1 MNFILWN
8 NWLLMAWLTP
18 AFWAVSCLIDV
29 RCIGERVFRYPS
41 DGPIISGLF
50 CVLPLALL
58 FAELGDWEAV
68 TFSLT
73 WPALLAGVCYFL
85 HLYFIFRALFTIN
98 DASCSEIFNT
108 LTVFFVPIMAF
119 AMLGE
124 RLAPIYYVAIVL
136 ALLGILVL
144 IRFHLSGFHRLAIA
158 WLTLAVISI
167 SLTMVLQAWVFE
179 HMGYWHGIV
188 LFAMGTFVTALF
200 ICSLQR
206 TRLQRIVGLCRRFWK
221 IFLLAELLQLAAVL
235 ASQRAT
241 DIGPSVSFV
250 AVVEC
255 SLPLF
260 VMVFSSGL
268 LLISE
273 RWKAMSQEFHDTLL
287 LQTTSIPVKLTSV
300 AFILCAIFMV
310 QAKAS

>member
-18 AFWAVSCLIDV
+18 AFWAASCLIDV
-29 RCIGERVFRYPS
+29 CCISERVFRYPS

-58 FAELGDWEAV
+58 FVELGSWEAV
-68 TFSLT
+68 TVSLA

-108 LTVFFVPIMAF
+108 LTVFVVPVMAF

-144 IRFHLSGFHRLAIA
+144 IRYHLSGLHRLAIA

-179 HMGYWHGIV
+179 HIAYWNGIV
-188 LFAMGTFVTALF
+188 LFAIGTFVTALF

-206 TRLQRIVGLCRRFWK
+206 GRLQRIVGLYRRFWR

-300 AFILCAIFMV
+300 AFILCAIVMV
-310 QAKAS
+310 QTKAS

>member
-108 LTVFFVPIMAF
+108 LTVFVVPVMAF

-144 IRFHLSGFHRLAIA
+144 IRYHLSGLHRLAIA

-179 HMGYWHGIV
+179 HIAYWNGIV
-188 LFAMGTFVTALF
+188 LFAIGTFVTALF
-200 ICSLQR
+200 YL
-206 TRLQRIVGLCRRFWK
+206 
-221 IFLLAELLQLAAVL
+221 
-235 ASQRAT
+235 
-241 DIGPSVSFV
+241 
-250 AVVEC
+250 
-255 SLPLF
+255 
-260 VMVFSSGL
+260 
-268 LLISE
+268 
-273 RWKAMSQEFHDTLL
+273 
-287 LQTTSIPVKLTSV
+287 
-300 AFILCAIFMV
+300 
-310 QAKAS
+310 